1 MIIGNRENWS
11 KERQFV
17 HPVLR
22 KIIDAVQTVDFSKI
36 GNGRYVLQGDDIYY
50 TVMELNA
57 RDVQETR
64 AEKHNTYIDIHFL
77 LDGKET
83 IGWAGE
89 SSNLTV
95 VESSKENDY
104 SLYDSAAGEQFLE
117 LTPGMYAVFYPHD
130 VHRPGLRG
138 KDDPAP
144 SRIRKAVV
152 KVNKDLFIGG

>member
-1 MIIGNRENWS
+1 M

-22 KIIDAVQTVDFSKI
+22 EIMDEIQKLDFSKRD
-36 GNGRYVLQGDDIYY
+36 NGKYTLHGDDIYY
-50 TVMELNA
+50 TVMELSA
-57 RDVQETR
+57 RDIQETR
-64 AEKHNTYIDIHFL
+64 AEKHNTYIDIHYL

-95 VESSKENDY
+95 VESSIENDY
-104 SLYDSAAGEQFLE
+104 SLFDSAAGEQFLE

-138 KDDPAP
+138 KDDTVP
-144 SRIRKAVV
+144 SCIRKAVV

>member
-1 MIIGNRENWS
+1 MIIGNKENWS

-22 KIIDAVQTVDFSKI
+22 TIMDEVQNVDFSKMD
-36 GNGRYVLQGDDIYY
+36 NGKYTLQGDDIYY

-57 RDVQETR
+57 RDMQETR
-64 AEKHNTYIDIHFL
+64 AEKHGAYIDIHYL

-95 VESSKENDY
+95 VESSIENDY